1 MTTSNKEEKKK
12 PQKTYLT
19 LPDETYRILLKEA
32 RRNDMLLSDYL
43 IDIATNKALSLK
55 INK

>member
-1 MTTSNKEEKKK
+1 MNTSTKEEKKK
-12 PQKTYLT
+12 PLKTYLT
-19 LPDETYRILLKEA
+19 LPDDVFKTLIKEA

-43 IDIATNKALSLK
+43 IDLATNKALSLQ

>member
-43 IDIATNKALSLK
+43 IDIATNIALSLK